1 MDINKLYVHAVYMRL
16 VYVHRIAIHGNISFY
31 REKCNKTLSNQ
42 IDEKKREYQKGDVY
56 LFCFEFGF
64 IERKEIGRYKI
75 CFGALARSYGETIP
89 IT

>member
-31 REKCNKTLSNQ
+31 RKKCNKTLSNQ
-42 IDEKKREYQKGDVY
+42 IDEKRGNIKKVICLYSVLNLAFLKEMKTEDPNM
-56 LFCFEFGF
+56 FC
-64 IERKEIGRYKI
+64 
-75 CFGALARSYGETIP
+75 ALARLYGETIP